1 MSWFKDITGVDEV
14 SPSQV
19 RRDLTID
26 QDCIVCPSGSRL
38 AFGQLEMPCLRELR
52 DAVAQ
57 CDLPRRRSMVRE
69 VIGDVQSLHSDP
81 QNEHALFQVA
91 SQFNLLEMAS
101 PNVTPERGVAIYEH
115 DHTQGPACA
124 IACGAGTIYRNYF
137 VPLEDAGG
145 APVVGQSEEVQ
156 IDCSR
161 DLGIKLGNSAG
172 QLWSLQ
178 NGYLFQTT
186 QGVRQIANHLS
197 EVNSATLDEY
207 RGELRIGLQWNAEV
221 TLREA
226 GHRVSQ
232 AYCSALPIAYGKHSS
247 ESCIEFARL
256 VLEAAYEATICAA
269 ILNAS
274 RTGVNAVF
282 LTLLGGGVFGN
293 RMRWI
298 TDAIERAIGIYADY
312 DLDIGIVSYR
322 ESNQAIAD
330 LVKRQ
335 SG

>member
-1 MSWFKDITGVDEV
+1 MSWFKTITGIDEI
-14 SPSQV
+14 SPTQV
-19 RRDLTID
+19 RRDLSID
-26 QDCIVCPSGSRL
+26 DDCIVCPNGSRL

-57 CDLPRRRSMVRE
+57 CDLPRGKATVHE
-69 VIGDVQSLHSDP
+69 VIGDAQSLHSDP

-186 QGVRQIANHLS
+186 QCVRQIANHLR

-207 RGELRIGLQWNAEV
+207 RGELRIGLQWDTAV

-274 RTGVNAVF
+274 KTGVNAVF

-335 SG
+335 CG

>member
-1 MSWFKDITGVDEV
+1 MTWFKEITGVDEV
-14 SPSQV
+14 SPMQV
-19 RRDLTID
+19 RRDLSID
-26 QDCIVCPSGSRL
+26 DDCIVCPDGSRL
-38 AFGQLEMPCLRELR
+38 AFGQLEMPSLHELRE
-52 DAVAQ
+52 AVAQ
-57 CDLPRRRSMVRE
+57 CDAPRGKATVRE
-69 VIGDVQSLHSDP
+69 VVDDVLSLHSDSR
-81 QNEHALFQVA
+81 NEYSLFQVA
-91 SQFNLLEMAS
+91 SQFNLLEMSS
-101 PNVTPERGVAIYEH
+101 PNVTPERGVAIYEN
-115 DHTQGPACA
+115 DYTQGPACA

-137 VPLEDAGG
+137 VPLKDAGG
-145 APVVGQSEEVQ
+145 APWVGQSAEVQ

-186 QGVRQIANHLS
+186 QGVRQIANHLR
-197 EVNSATLDEY
+197 EVNTAALDDY
-207 RGELRIGLQWNAEV
+207 RGQLRIGLQWNTEV
-221 TLREA
+221 TLPEA

-232 AYCSALPIAYGKHSS
+232 AYCSALPIAYGKHSIEDCS
-247 ESCIEFARL
+247 EFARL

-269 ILNAS
+269 ILNTS

-293 RMRWI
+293 RIRWI
-298 TDAIERAIGIYADY
+298 TDAIERVIGIYADY

-322 ESNQAIAD
+322 ESNHAIAA

>member
-1 MSWFKDITGVDEV
+1 MTWFKDITGVDEV
-14 SPSQV
+14 SPTQV
-19 RRDLTID
+19 RRDLSID
-26 QDCIVCPSGSRL
+26 KDCLVCPNGSRL
-38 AFGQLEMPCLRELR
+38 AFGQLEMPSLHELRE
-52 DAVAQ
+52 AVAL
-57 CDLPRRRSMVRE
+57 CKVPRGKASVRE
-69 VIGDVQSLHSDP
+69 VIGDVLSLHSDP

-91 SQFNLLEMAS
+91 SQFNLLEMSS
-101 PNVTPERGVAIYEH
+101 PNVTPERGVAIYEN

-145 APVVGQSEEVQ
+145 VPVVGQSEEVQ

-186 QGVRQIANHLS
+186 QGVRQIANHLR

-207 RGELRIGLQWNAEV
+207 RGELRIGLQWNTEV
-221 TLREA
+221 TLPVA

-298 TDAIERAIGIYADY
+298 IDAIERAIGIYADY
-312 DLDIGIVSYR
+312 DLNIGIVSYR